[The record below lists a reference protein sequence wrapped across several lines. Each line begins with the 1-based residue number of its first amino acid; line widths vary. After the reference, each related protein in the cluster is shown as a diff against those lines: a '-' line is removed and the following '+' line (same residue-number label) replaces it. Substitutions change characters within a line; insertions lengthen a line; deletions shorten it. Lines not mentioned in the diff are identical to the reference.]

1 MSRILPLLL
10 LLLVSACAGDRPS
23 VHTPWVHTL
32 RAEHPLV
39 GRIWDPKA
47 AVFIE
52 ESEAVARA
60 GAADHVLLGERHDN
74 ADHHR
79 LQARVAQAV
88 LAGDRGRVIAM
99 EMLTPDQEPAAQA
112 FMAARPMD
120 AAGFGDAVGWSQ
132 TGWPDWA
139 IYRPIGEIAL
149 VYGAPVRA
157 ANLTRAEAQ
166 ALRRGGAAGLAAERR
181 TALGLDRELPPELKP
196 AMEREIADSHCGALP
211 QSALAPF
218 ASIQWARDAAMA
230 HTMLA
235 AGRSI
240 LIAGAGHVRTD
251 RGVPLHLRERAPG
264 ARILSI
270 AFVEV
275 SAELTD
281 PRAREWPFDLVWF
294 TPRVDEVDP
303 CVRFRE
309 RMRPA
314 GRSGA
319 SGPT

>member
-1 MSRILPLLL
+1 MSRILPLFLL
-10 LLLVSACAGDRPS
+10 LLLPACAAKTQWT
-23 VHTPWVHTL
+23 HQL
-32 RAEHPLV
+32 RADHPLV

-47 AVFIE
+47 ATFVGE
-52 ESEAVARA
+52 TEALGRA
-60 GAADHVLLGERHDN
+60 AAADHVLLGERHDN
-74 ADHHR
+74 TDHHR

-88 LAGDRGRVIAM
+88 LAKDRGRAIAL
-99 EMLTPDQEPAAQA
+99 EMLTPEQEPAAQA

-120 AAGFGDAVGWSQ
+120 AAGFGEAVGWGQ

-139 IYRPIGEIAL
+139 IYRPIGEVAL
-149 VYGAPVRA
+149 AFAAPLRA
-157 ANLTRAEAQ
+157 ANLGRDEVQ
-166 ALRRGGAAGLAAERR
+166 LLRRSGAAGLTPTRR
-181 TALGLDRELPPELKP
+181 ATLDLDREIP
-196 AMEREIADSHCGALP
+196 AAIRAVMEQEIATSHCGALP

-218 ASIQWARDAAMA
+218 ATIQWARDAVMAKAMHEA
-230 HTMLA
+230 R
-235 AGRSI
+235 RSI
-240 LIAGAGHVRTD
+240 LIAGAGHVRSD
-251 RGVPLHLRERAPG
+251 RGVPLHLHERAPG

-281 PRAREWPFDLVWF
+281 PKAQSWPYDLVWF

-303 CVRFRE
+303 CVKFRE

-314 GRSGA
+314 GRPAA